1 VRFFE
6 EEAYMTRTNAEREA
20 RRGTSDP
27 TYLVYALGK
36 KLLMELREEA
46 RVKWGASFTLQR
58 FHDQL
63 VSYGYPP
70 IPVLRRLMFSEP
82 QAPTSSR

>member
-1 VRFFE
+1 
-6 EEAYMTRTNAEREA
+6 MTRTNAEREA

-36 KLLMELREEA
+36 KMIMELREEA
-46 RVKWGASFTLQR
+46 RARWGKDFTLQR
-58 FHDQL
+58 FHDEI

-70 IPVLRRLMFSEP
+70 IPILRRLMFAEP
-82 QAPTSSR
+82 PIPAASR